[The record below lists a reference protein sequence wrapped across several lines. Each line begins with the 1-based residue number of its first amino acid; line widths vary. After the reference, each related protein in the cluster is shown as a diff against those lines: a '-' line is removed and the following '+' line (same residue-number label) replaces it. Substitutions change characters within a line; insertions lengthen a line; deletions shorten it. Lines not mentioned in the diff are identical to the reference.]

1 MPGEDQVRLSIA
13 AFIILMLSSAALATH
28 ETHQLGPYSVSFDM
42 TTDMGYQIQT
52 QDPSVYPFA
61 TLYPLVIKTDNTTS
75 ASIIITQCN
84 NLTPSILWMNEE
96 IAALQMALKGI
107 NVTAREEMVIDNTDG
122 FLLSGMSLAGM
133 GNEPSG
139 FRFYQA
145 QYWLDS
151 KDCECGPV
159 SVGTML
165 VNIASTYPQKVTE
178 SLLSSI
184 HVAAGQAPPTQV
196 QDQKVLITPSL
207 NDVPDETFGFVEGRV
222 YDQKNGVG
230 VSSAEITVDYI
241 PTRIMTDVLGNY
253 RVKVLPAQH
262 LIGAQSS
269 GYGIIP
275 SSVMVYR
282 SQITKLDLKAVS
294 RQIG

>member
-1 MPGEDQVRLSIA
+1 
-13 AFIILMLSSAALATH
+13 
-28 ETHQLGPYSVSFDM
+28 M
-42 TTDMGYQIQT
+42 TTDMSYQIQA
-52 QDPSVYPFA
+52 QDPAVYPFA
-61 TLYPLVIKTDNTTS
+61 TLYPLMIKTDNTTS

-107 NVTAREEMVIDNTDG
+107 NVTAREEMIIDNTDG

-139 FRFYQA
+139 FMLYQA

-165 VNIASTYPQKVTE
+165 VNIASTYPRKLHE
-178 SLLSSI
+178 SLLNSI
-184 HVAAGQAPPTQV
+184 TWLQARRRLRPRS
-196 QDQKVLITPSL
+196 KVLITPLL
-207 NDVPDETFGFVEGRV
+207 NDVPQEHLALLRAEYMIRRM
-222 YDQKNGVG
+222 
-230 VSSAEITVDYI
+230 VSEVASAEITVDYV

-253 RVKVLPAQH
+253 RVKVRPAQH

-269 GYGIIP
+269 GYGVIP

-282 SQITKLDLKAVS
+282 NKVTKLDLKAVS